1 MGIPNFRLI
10 SIRKKI
16 ANIIGY
22 DAESIVLESYNDK
35 EINSVVYEK
44 DENGSVTFVTQGK
57 VDRINKRAKK

>member
-35 EINSVVYEK
+35 EINYVVYEK